1 MGLGMVAKVC
11 PTVKCRSTDSLAP
24 GSAGTL
30 RLGGQKRHPSNH
42 SSEALPVS
50 PAAQNKRS
58 QVIAS
63 SPAYSASY
71 GGPWGKHSLLPTRA
85 APTLVGTI
93 EQKAGLRTGR
103 GSGLGQA
110 ATWPAALPGHT
121 VVQAVF
127 WKAWPS
133 QKAPPLSGVGLVQV
147 RVRFCQ
153 PRPQRLEQGDHS
165 AQLDQPPFTAGA
177 VGATQLAWLCSP
189 RAPPN
194 STPDP

>member
-1 MGLGMVAKVC
+1 MKGRRVI
-11 PTVKCRSTDSLAP
+11 PET
-24 GSAGTL
+24 
-30 RLGGQKRHPSNH
+30 
-42 SSEALPVS
+42 
-50 PAAQNKRS
+50 AAQSLCLCLSSSPGKNKGS
-58 QVIAS
+58 QVVAS
-63 SPAYSASY
+63 SPTYSASY
-71 GGPWGKHSLLPTRA
+71 GGPWDKHLLLPTMA
-85 APTLVGTI
+85 APTLVDTI
-93 EQKAGLRTGR
+93 AQKAGLRTGH

-177 VGATQLAWLCSP
+177 VGVIQLAWLHNP